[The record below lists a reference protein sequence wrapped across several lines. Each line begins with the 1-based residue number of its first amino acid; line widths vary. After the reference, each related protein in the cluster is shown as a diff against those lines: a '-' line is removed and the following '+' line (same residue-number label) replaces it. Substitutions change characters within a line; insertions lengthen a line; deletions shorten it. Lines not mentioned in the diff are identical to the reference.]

1 MPSPFRRPRFQF
13 SLKTLLA
20 TTLVFG
26 ALLGWLSIKIEK
38 ARRQQAA
45 VAAIGRL
52 GGTVEYYG
60 YWTNDPPSFLE
71 QTLSSLG
78 RRFRSQHAPGFCQ
91 VVLPAKRADAVEC
104 LKLCTKI
111 DRLQLLNLGHIHLE
125 AGDLADIERL
135 TELRT
140 LAISSAPVGDD
151 ILAIAGEL
159 PKLGV
164 LQLINA
170 APSDAGLRKL
180 AKAKHLVMLVIIG
193 SPGIGDSGLAE
204 LGALDKLEILTLEG
218 ASVTDAGLVHLEKL
232 ANLQKLNL
240 RGTPVTEA
248 GIGKLRNALPDC
260 EIIGP

>member
-1 MPSPFRRPRFQF
+1 
-13 SLKTLLA
+13 
-20 TTLVFG
+20 
-26 ALLGWLSIKIEK
+26 
-38 ARRQQAA
+38 
-45 VAAIGRL
+45 
-52 GGTVEYYG
+52 
-60 YWTNDPPSFLE
+60 
-71 QTLSSLG
+71 
-78 RRFRSQHAPGFCQ
+78 
-91 VVLPAKRADAVEC
+91 